1 MNKLATRIAIAVV
14 MAVSWAALGQ
24 TLAAGQQSQKPT
36 QGQQGQGAPQGQ
48 QGQAAP
54 QGQQGQQSQPAAP
67 AGQAAPQPT
76 KQEVDD
82 WNALRQEASTGLDFD
97 RVIQL
102 ADDFEKKYPNS
113 QMLTYVD
120 MFAASAYQQKSD
132 IDKSILYGEKS
143 LKLKPD
149 NLMTLIILAD
159 LLPTPQATKGNPAD
173 KDKKLSEAE
182 TYANRALQLITQ
194 MPKQPNETDDQL
206 KKRKD
211 ALSADLH
218 SALGMVHLQRS
229 AEGLT
234 GTDKDELAKAEQE
247 YKLATA
253 TDKPSAQ
260 DFYRLGEVYESDG
273 KIDEAIDAF
282 GKASQAGQGGPI
294 QPYADKKIQDL
305 KKQKPQPAPPAKP

>member
-14 MAVSWAALGQ
+14 MALSWAALGQ
-24 TLAAGQQSQKPT
+24 ALATGQQSQKPA
-36 QGQQGQGAPQGQ
+36 QGQSGQGGQ

-67 AGQAAPQPT
+67 AGQPAPQPT

-82 WNALRQEASTGLDFD
+82 WNALREEASTGLDFD

-260 DFYRLGEVYESDG
+260 DFYRLGEAYESDG

-294 QPYADKKIQDL
+294 QAYADKKIQDL